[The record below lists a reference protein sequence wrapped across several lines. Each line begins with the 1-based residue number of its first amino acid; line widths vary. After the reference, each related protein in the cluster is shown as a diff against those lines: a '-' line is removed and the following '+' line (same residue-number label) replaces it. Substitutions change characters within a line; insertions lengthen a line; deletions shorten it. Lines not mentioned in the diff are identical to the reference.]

1 MKLIPKYQNGNEIAR
16 RDATYVAPRL
26 NNPQRYK
33 SPEEKARERQPHS
46 EFVLVPPQTTI
57 ENGKIV
63 TTPPRRVPN
72 IGAGYLSGADP
83 VGTFVLST
91 VAAGKPLAWLG
102 KGLEYGA
109 AKAGSQWARNRI
121 VGREISKQSGNL
133 AKPTYNKPSI
143 PLEENRFYR
152 VGSKEMGDDA
162 VTSGVI
168 RQRTNPKEQE
178 LLNSIKQRE
187 LAGEKVPLQEKLA
200 VGSRSGNVPYFV
212 RENLYMPP
220 TKSDIVLVGNSRDI
234 PFSQIG
240 PKGRVNKYGLKP
252 STKEGQSATPYI
264 DGEFNTANANNFQMF
279 KHDPEF
285 GWTRHQLAGESTK
298 EQVKAAADFGK
309 AQSNYNVMN
318 QMDKFADKY
327 GYPKANRKTI
337 LSNRKTNK
345 QAREVI
351 ARHNTYMRGVEP
363 YGFESGDVINAKK
376 VIGDKMTT
384 EDFLKYAATNKRN
397 PDQGIWISPG
407 ENAFIYGG
415 RGETAYVRRPY
426 KLGSDRSKW
435 FKEGDFSIQPGT
447 KGEITAPW
455 YSPQYGAAQPESEL
469 ISNTNL
475 NFAGWAN
482 SNRFKHRVSLN
493 NKVR

>member
-33 SPEEKARERQPHS
+33 SPEEKARERQSHS
-46 EFVLVPPQTTI
+46 EIVLVPPQTTI

-63 TTPPRRVPN
+63 TTPARRVPN

-83 VGTFVLST
+83 MGTFVLST

-109 AKAGSQWARNRI
+109 AKAGSQFARNRI

-133 AKPTYNKPSI
+133 SKPAYNKPSI

-168 RQRTNPKEQE
+168 RQRTNPREQE

-187 LAGEKVPLQEKLA
+187 LAGEKIPLQEKLA

-212 RENLYMPP
+212 KENLYMPP

-234 PFSQIG
+234 PFAQIG

-264 DGEFNTANANNFQMF
+264 NGEFNTASANNFQMF

-285 GWTRHQLAGESTK
+285 GWTRHQLAGETLTK
-298 EQVKAAADFGK
+298 PIQNTASFNKNNKIDALNIVDKETRPLTPSEKYFRKIDDFMHEP
-309 AQSNYNVMN
+309 VR
-318 QMDKFADKY
+318 DVIKY
-327 GYPKANRKTI
+327 GRDKLYDMTGNDKIRRGINGTWNAYRDKVRAGEMPPYYLQYAAYKAN
-337 LSNRKTNK
+337 
-345 QAREVI
+345 Q
-351 ARHNTYMRGVEP
+351 
-363 YGFESGDVINAKK
+363 
-376 VIGDKMTT
+376 
-384 EDFLKYAATNKRN
+384 
-397 PDQGIWISPG
+397 
-407 ENAFIYGG
+407 
-415 RGETAYVRRPY
+415 
-426 KLGSDRSKW
+426 
-435 FKEGDFSIQPGT
+435 KE
-447 KGEITAPW
+447 
-455 YSPQYGAAQPESEL
+455 
-469 ISNTNL
+469 
-475 NFAGWAN
+475 
-482 SNRFKHRVSLN
+482 
-493 NKVR
+493 